1 MFHSVQTIQSARI
14 ARFGRGAVIARSE
27 RGFDEAQLQ
36 SLAPSVFAEDKHTSR
51 SARYTYIP
59 TIEVLRGLA
68 KEGFAPYEVRQGGTR
83 DDEKRGFTKH
93 LLRLRQEGAQV
104 VDATHRELVLLN
116 SHDGTSSYQLM
127 AGLFRMVCS
136 NGLVTADGDAHMVR
150 IPHKG
155 DIVGQVVDAAYTL
168 VRDADQIDRRVADMR
183 QIDLRPAEQEA
194 FAEAAAELRWENGTA
209 PITPRQIN
217 EPRRREDQ
225 GNSLWLAF
233 NRAQEN
239 LTQGGQRYVQRN
251 ERGEPVARRET
262 RPVQGIDG
270 NTALNRALWVLGARM
285 QELRSAA

>member
-1 MFHSVQTIQSARI
+1 MYHDIRTIQSARI
-14 ARFGRGAVIARSE
+14 ARFGRGAVIARNDC
-27 RGFDEAQLQ
+27 GFDEAQLQ
-36 SLAPSVFAEDKHTSR
+36 QLAPSVFAEDKHESR

-59 TIEVLRGLA
+59 TIEVLRGLQR
-68 KEGFAPYEVRQGGTR
+68 EGFRPYEVRQGGTG
-83 DDEKRGFTKH
+83 DEAKRGFTKH
-93 LLRLRQEGAQV
+93 LLRLRQESALAEGG
-104 VDATHRELVLLN
+104 TFRELLLLN

-127 AGLFRMVCS
+127 SGMFRMVCS
-136 NGLVTADGDAHMVR
+136 NGLVCADGDAHMVR

-155 DIVGQVVDAAYTL
+155 DIVGQVVDAAYSL
-168 VRDADQIDRRVADMR
+168 VRDAGEIDRRVSEMR

-209 PITPRQIN
+209 PVTPRQIN
-217 EPRRREDQ
+217 EPRRREDV
-225 GNSLWLAF
+225 GGSLWLAF

-251 ERGEPVARRET
+251 ERGEAVARRET

-285 QELRSAA
+285 QELRGNA